1 MAQAEIPR
9 SVPLVEARAHAAAG
23 KGARGGVPV
32 FLRRV
37 SPRGAMV
44 QGADIAER
52 TPGGV
57 LIIAGPGTPRQK
69 LPRWRF
75 GPRPL

>member
-1 MAQAEIPR
+1 MAQVNHPIP
-9 SVPLVEARAHAAAG
+9 SPLVEARAQVAGG
-23 KGARGGVPV
+23 KGVRV

-44 QGADIAER
+44 QGADLPER
-52 TPGGV
+52 SPRGV
-57 LIIAGPGTPRQK
+57 MVISAAGAGRMK

-75 GPRPL
+75 APRIAG

>member
-1 MAQAEIPR
+1 MAQPERPIVHP
-9 SVPLVEARAHAAAG
+9 VVEARALAPAG
-23 KGARGGVPV
+23 KGVRV

-44 QGADIAER
+44 QSADLPER

-57 LIIAGPGTPRQK
+57 MLLAAAGARRPT

-75 GPRPL
+75 AAPS

>member
-1 MAQAEIPR
+1 MAQLDHPMQ
-9 SVPLVEARAHAAAG
+9 SPLVEARAHAAG
-23 KGARGGVPV
+23 VRGVRV

-44 QGADIAER
+44 QGADLAER
-52 TPGGV
+52 APRGV
-57 LIIAGPGTPRQK
+57 MVISAAGARHVA

-75 GPRPL
+75 APRDAE

>member
-1 MAQAEIPR
+1 MAQPERPFAQP
-9 SVPLVEARAHAAAG
+9 VVEARASAPAG
-23 KGARGGVPV
+23 KGVRV

-44 QGADIAER
+44 QGADLPER
-52 TPGGV
+52 LPGGV
-57 LIIAGPGTPRQK
+57 MLLAAPDARRPA

-75 GPRPL
+75 AQRAD